1 MDFKSFPGFI
11 YYSSCRCFFW
21 IRQNHPKKKAK
32 NGQIFPT
39 QKFEKTGFVIPKGHF
54 VTKKGGFV
62 MVAPEK
68 EILS

>member
-1 MDFKSFPGFI
+1 VFFFKI
-11 YYSSCRCFFW
+11 
-21 IRQNHPKKKAK
+21 IPKMAK

-68 EILS
+68 GNC